1 MKEVTEILEAIASM
15 TVLEI
20 SELVKAM
27 EEKGFGDYAI
37 PEIYRA
43 AEAEIQALALRTES
57 TYEKAWAEKEAEL
70 ERLEDKV
77 EWLKGLIRYMCS
89 RSKQ

>member
-1 MKEVTEILEAIASM
+1 MNWKQVQERWKPVVMRIEEVVPGAITFDDM
-15 TVLEI
+15 
-20 SELVKAM
+20 
-27 EEKGFGDYAI
+27 AI
-37 PEIYRA
+37 VEIYRA